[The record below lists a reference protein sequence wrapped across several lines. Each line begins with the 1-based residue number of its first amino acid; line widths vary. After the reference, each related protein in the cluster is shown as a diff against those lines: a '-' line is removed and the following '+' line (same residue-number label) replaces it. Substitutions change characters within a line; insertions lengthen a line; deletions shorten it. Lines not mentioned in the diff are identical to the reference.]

1 MDLNQAFKKIETHG
15 LANVFNIGLFNRFN
29 SCERNYLDHIP
40 QNLRGFIVN
49 LDMLHDLILSHLGE
63 DIFVCVR
70 TSSHNKIKELKNELI
85 SLSEIGLELPDEIIQ
100 AQLYSDDD
108 ELYYCYSFFE
118 WTDLIKPLLWMSISN
133 NYSNISPKFDL
144 DIFFVSKDVNKLINV
159 YDDRGVD
166 ILNIPTPP
174 LLFVEG

>member
-1 MDLNQAFKKIETHG
+1 MDLDQAFKKLETYG

-29 SCERNYLDHIP
+29 GCERKYLDHIP
-40 QNLRGFIVN
+40 QNLRGFIVI

-70 TSSHNKIKELKNELI
+70 TSSHNIIKDLKNELT
-85 SLSEIGLELPDEIIQ
+85 SLSEVGLELPVKVIQ
-100 AQLYSDDD
+100 AQLYSEDD

-118 WTDLIKPLLWMSISN
+118 WTDLIKPFLWLSISN
-133 NYSNISPKFDL
+133 NYSNISPKYDL
-144 DIFFVSKDVNKLINV
+144 DIFFVSKNVCKLINI

-166 ILNIPTPP
+166 ILKIPS
-174 LLFVEG
+174 LK

>member
-1 MDLNQAFKKIETHG
+1 MDLVQAFKKLETYG

-40 QNLRGFIVN
+40 HNLRGFIVI
-49 LDMLHDLILSHLGE
+49 LDLLHDLILSHLGE
-63 DIFVCVR
+63 DFF
-70 TSSHNKIKELKNELI
+70 
-85 SLSEIGLELPDEIIQ
+85 EIGLEVPDEIIQ

-118 WTDLIKPLLWMSISN
+118 WTDLIKPLLWLSISN
-133 NYSNISPKFDL
+133 NYSTISPKFDL
-144 DIFFVSKDVNKLINV
+144 DIFFVSKDVCKLINV

-166 ILNIPTPP
+166 ILKIPC
-174 LLFVEG
+174 